1 MDLPAGVL
9 PITKVD
15 QLQDRMSQDELL
27 RMKKLNSVAAGAYE
41 MYDSV
46 AMHGLPVGVQ
56 IVGPRLEEE
65 KVLEG
70 MKVIENALAANE
82 LSYIS
87 GL

>member
-1 MDLPAGVL
+1 V
-9 PITKVD
+9 TKVD
-15 QLQDRMSQDELL
+15 STKDNLSDNALLQ
-27 RMKKLNSVAAGAYE
+27 MKKRNLISRGAYE

-70 MKVIENALAANE
+70 MKVIESALETNGLA
-82 LSYIS
+82 YVS